1 MLSPMSSGRSSAE
14 ESHHDIH
21 RDSWMKTVFALVD
34 CNNFYA
40 SCEKLFRPDLRDTP
54 VIVLSNND
62 GCVVAR
68 SQEAK
73 ALGIKMGVP
82 VHHIRS
88 EIRLHGIHLFSSNY
102 TLYGDLSRRV
112 MTTLETLVP
121 RLDVYS
127 IDGAFLDLTGVE
139 RVVSLE
145 SFGRQVKDT
154 VVQDT
159 GLPVCVGIAP
169 TRTLAKLANYAAKK
183 YQATKGV
190 VDLTDT
196 GRQRRL
202 MALVP
207 VDEVWGVGR
216 KLSVKLQAMDIT
228 TALELADAD
237 PSTLR
242 NQFSV
247 VLERT
252 IVELNGIACL
262 PWKDVPQPKKQIMC
276 SRSFGA
282 PVKVL
287 SDLAEAVAQF
297 AVRVTEKLRKGEQYA
312 GALTVFVRTNSFRTE
327 LPQYSNSASVKLIIP
342 TQDSRVIVRQVLSLL
357 RRMYRTGYDYAKA
370 GVMLSDMVDEAA
382 IQEDLFAG
390 SELRQND
397 RSARLMSV
405 MDEINRKSRTK
416 VCSAR
421 QAGPA
426 AYAMR
431 REHLSPAYTTDW
443 SQLPKVN

>member
-1 MLSPMSSGRSSAE
+1 
-14 ESHHDIH
+14 
-21 RDSWMKTVFALVD
+21 MKTVFALVD

-68 SQEAK
+68 SREAK

-88 EIRLHGIHLFSSNY
+88 EIRLHGIQLFSSNY

-112 MTTLETLVP
+112 MTTLEALAP
-121 RLDVYS
+121 RVDVYS
-127 IDGAFLDLTGVE
+127 IDEAFLDLSGVE
-139 RVVSLE
+139 RVVALE
-145 SFGRQVKDT
+145 DFGRQVKDA

-183 YQATKGV
+183 YRATEGV
-190 VDLTDT
+190 VDLTDI

-202 MALVP
+202 MALAP

-216 KLSVKLQAMDIT
+216 KISAKLQAMGIT
-228 TALELADAD
+228 TALELADSD
-237 PSTLR
+237 PATLR
-242 NQFSV
+242 KQFSV

-252 IVELNGIACL
+252 IRELNGIACI
-262 PWKDVPQPKKQIMC
+262 PWEDAPQSKKQIMC

-282 PVKVL
+282 PVKAL
-287 SDLAEAVAQF
+287 SDLEEAVVQF
-297 AVRVTEKLRKGEQYA
+297 ASRATEKLRKEGQYA
-312 GALTVFVRTNSFRTE
+312 GALMVFFRTNSFRTE
-327 LPQYSNSASVKLIIP
+327 LPQYSNSASVGLITP
-342 TQDSRVIVRQVLSLL
+342 TQDSRIIVQQVLSLL
-357 RRMYRTGYDYAKA
+357 RPMYRPGYDYAKA
-370 GVMLSDMVDEAA
+370 GVMLSDLVNEAA
-382 IQEDLFAG
+382 IQEDFFASPSPG
-390 SELRQND
+390 QDD
-397 RSARLMSV
+397 RAARLMSV
-405 MDEINRKSRTK
+405 MDEINRRSGTK

-431 REHLSPAYTTDW
+431 KEHLSPAYTTDW
-443 SQLPKVN
+443 RQLPKVT